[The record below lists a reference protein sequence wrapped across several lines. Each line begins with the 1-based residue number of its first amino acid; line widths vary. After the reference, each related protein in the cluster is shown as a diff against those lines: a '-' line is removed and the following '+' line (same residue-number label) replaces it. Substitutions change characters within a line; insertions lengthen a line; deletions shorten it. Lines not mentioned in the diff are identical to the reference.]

1 MNMRNEVTVMD
12 INILIERVT
21 EEVMKILAACKPKI
35 TIISN
40 KKEEVIED
48 ILKQHFDIT
57 ESDSDYIL
65 ISRDKYDELI
75 NTKSVQ
81 INNITIDNFIDFT
94 SKKVITERDLK
105 LIDFR
110 NIKNIK
116 IKKATIITALAK
128 DILKSSGVNIE
139 SL

>member
-21 EEVMKILAACKPKI
+21 EEVMKILTSCKPKI

-48 ILKQHFDIT
+48 VLKQHFDIT

-75 NTKSVQ
+75 NKKSIQ
-81 INNITIDNFIDFT
+81 INNITSDNFIDFT

-139 SL
+139 LL